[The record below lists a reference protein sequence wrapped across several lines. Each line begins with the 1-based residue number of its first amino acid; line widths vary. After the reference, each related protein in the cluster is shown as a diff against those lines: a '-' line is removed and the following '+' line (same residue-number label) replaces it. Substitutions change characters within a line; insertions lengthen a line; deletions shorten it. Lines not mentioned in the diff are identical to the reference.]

1 MKIRYSLLPTLMVS
15 LFSYPVYSATTVT
28 TYQGLLDA
36 LSSSTT
42 ADVVL
47 DMNGSGIDL
56 DGADGVTISQN
67 QSVLFKNIGTPDES
81 SWTDTNYNIQ
91 NSGTITIDNVI
102 FKENYAYNNIDYLG
116 SIIRNTGGTVTS
128 IINSIFDNNIAKTT
142 SNPGTLY
149 GGLIL
154 NVT

>member
-67 QSVLFKNIGTPDES
+67 
-81 SWTDTNYNIQ
+81 
-91 NSGTITIDNVI
+91 
-102 FKENYAYNNIDYLG
+102 
-116 SIIRNTGGTVTS
+116 
-128 IINSIFDNNIAKTT
+128 
-142 SNPGTLY
+142 
-149 GGLIL
+149 
-154 NVT
+154 